1 MNNLNNIPANKRLTK
16 VSETQMLTGGL
27 EYFVVTTGTSIVPA
41 VLTDTSTLAERKIAR
56 ARERMWEQIIEIFRT
71 RANVV
76 IVGPLSADGFSL
88 AVEHVSAIDVTDT
101 DFLAALAAIDD
112 SEADVTG
119 FAATAVKVTFNLVV

>member
-1 MNNLNNIPANKRLTK
+1 MNKLNSIPANKRLTK

-27 EYFVVTTGTSIVPA
+27 EYFVVTTGTSIVPD
-41 VLTDTSTLAERKIAR
+41 VLTDASTVAVRKIAR
-56 ARERMWEQIIEIFRT
+56 ARDRMWEQIIEIFRT

-88 AVEHVSAIDVTDT
+88 AVEHTGAIDVTDA

-119 FAATAVKVTFNLVV
+119 FVAVAVPATFNLVV